1 MDLLAP
7 LKQHFGYDA
16 FRPLQQ
22 EIVCDA
28 LAGRDVFA
36 LMPTG
41 GGKSLCF
48 QLPALLRRGVT
59 IVI

>member
-7 LKQHFGYDA
+7 LKEHFGYTT
-16 FRPLQQ
+16 FRPLQE
-22 EIVCDA
+22 EIVRDA

-41 GGKSLCF
+41 GGKSL
-48 QLPALLRRGVT
+48 
-59 IVI
+59 